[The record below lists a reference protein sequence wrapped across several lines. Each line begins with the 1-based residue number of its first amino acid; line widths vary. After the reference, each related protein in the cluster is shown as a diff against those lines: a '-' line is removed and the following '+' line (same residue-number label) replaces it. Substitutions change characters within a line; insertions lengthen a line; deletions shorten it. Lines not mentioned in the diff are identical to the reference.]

1 MKSICLVLFL
11 LVHMPVTA
19 VELLVVGD
27 RDRPV
32 QFVVLPFTYQG
43 EGFSPAISVE
53 QHIIQALSSTGLFSM
68 PFRYEAPVDPDNLLG
83 WELAGIR
90 YVLNGRLEAVNQS
103 LLLRLTITDTLG
115 LQPTISTVLLNP
127 EQLQLSSQMFA
138 DQVYRS
144 LFYATFTNDQESQ
157 YLNNENPT
165 MTRYLNQ
172 LVMTFKLAWQDNLSA
187 CTCTVDIQQMPG
199 GVPFR
204 SRLQQDCFEGGH
216 LGEEIQA
223 LMDDLEVLPY
233 EKYQDVFVKDLTVQ
247 FIGVTR

>member
-172 LVMTFKLAWQDNLSA
+172 LVMAFKMAWQNNSSA
-187 CTCTVDIQQMPG
+187 GTCTVDVQQMPG
-199 GVPFR
+199 GMPFK

-216 LGEEIQA
+216 MGEEIQA

-247 FIGVTR
+247 FIGISR